1 MLSLLY
7 PASTVTLLPCCCRR
21 ITGADISALC
31 REAAMSAL
39 EEDLGA
45 AAVAARHFNLALL
58 RVQPSSSPS
67 SDTMA
72 MYDQFQRHT
81 GLAVA

>member
-1 MLSLLY
+1 
-7 PASTVTLLPCCCRR
+7 
-21 ITGADISALC
+21 
-31 REAAMSAL
+31 MSAL

-67 SDTMA
+67 SELMA
-72 MYDQFQRHT
+72 MYDSFQQHT
-81 GLAVA
+81 GLAAA